1 MAKVAVILA
10 DGFEEI
16 EALTVVDV
24 LRRANIT
31 CHMVGFEAQVTG
43 SHAIQ
48 VQADHVFDGDL
59 SDYDMIV
66 LPGGM
71 PGSANLRDHELL
83 IAELQK
89 CEQVGKKVAAICAA
103 PIVLNRAGLLKDK
116 VFTCYDGV
124 QEQIA
129 DGHYRKE
136 TVVVD
141 GQLTTSR
148 GPATALAFAYNL
160 VEQLGGDANALRAA
174 MLYRDVFGID

>member
-10 DGFEEI
+10 NGFEEI

-31 CHMVGFEAQVTG
+31 CHMVGFEVRVTG

-48 VQADHVFDGDL
+48 VQADRVFDGDL

-160 VEQLGGDANALRAA
+160 VEQLGGDANAFRAA
-174 MLYRDVFGID
+174 MIYRDFFGLD

>member
-10 DGFEEI
+10 NGFEEI

-48 VQADHVFDGDL
+48 VQADRVFAGDL

-148 GPATALAFAYNL
+148 GPATALAVAYNL
-160 VEQLGGDANALRAA
+160 VEQRGGDADALREA
-174 MLYRDVFGID
+174 MLYRDVFGLD

>member
-10 DGFEEI
+10 EGFEEI

-31 CHMVGFEAQVTG
+31 CHMVGFEDRVTG

-48 VQADHVFDGDL
+48 VQADRVFDGDL

-71 PGSANLRDHELL
+71 PGSAHLRDNEQL

-116 VFTCYDGV
+116 GFTCYDGV

-160 VEQLGGDANALRAA
+160 VEQLGGDADALREA
-174 MLYRDVFGID
+174 MLYSDVFGLD

>member
-10 DGFEEI
+10 NGFEEI

-48 VQADHVFDGDL
+48 VQADRVFAGDL

-160 VEQLGGDANALRAA
+160 VEQLGGDADALREA
-174 MLYRDVFGID
+174 MLYRDVFGLD

>member
-48 VQADHVFDGDL
+48 VQADRVFDGDL
-59 SDYDMIV
+59 SEYDMIV

-71 PGSANLRDHELL
+71 PGSAHLRDSEQL

-89 CEQVGKKVAAICAA
+89 CEQACKKVAAICAA

-116 VFTCYDGV
+116 GFTCYDGV

-160 VEQLGGDANALRAA
+160 VEQLGGDADSLREA
-174 MLYRDVFGID
+174 MLYRDVFGLD

>member
-31 CHMVGFEAQVTG
+31 CHMVGFEARVTG

-48 VQADHVFDGDL
+48 VQADRVFDGDL

-89 CEQVGKKVAAICAA
+89 CEQVGKKIAAICAA

-116 VFTCYDGV
+116 GFTCYDGV

-160 VEQLGGDANALRAA
+160 VEQLGGNANGLREA
-174 MLYRDVFGID
+174 MLYRDVFGLD

>member
-10 DGFEEI
+10 NGFEEI

-48 VQADHVFDGDL
+48 VQADRVFDGDL
-59 SDYDMIV
+59 SEYDMIV

-89 CEQVGKKVAAICAA
+89 CEQAGKKVAAICAA

-116 VFTCYDGV
+116 EFTCYDGV

-141 GQLTTSR
+141 GQITTSR

-160 VEQLGGDANALRAA
+160 VEQLGEDADGLREA
-174 MLYRDVFGID
+174 MLYRDVFGLD

>member
-10 DGFEEI
+10 NGFEEI

-31 CHMVGFEAQVTG
+31 CHMVGFEARVTG

-48 VQADHVFDGDL
+48 VQADRVFDGDL
-59 SDYDMIV
+59 SEYDMIV
-66 LPGGM
+66 LPGVM
-71 PGSANLRDHELL
+71 PGSAHLRDNEQL

-89 CEQVGKKVAAICAA
+89 FEQVGKKVAAICAA
-103 PIVLNRAGLLKDK
+103 PIVLSRAGLLKDK
-116 VFTCYDGV
+116 EFTCYDGV

-160 VEQLGGDANALRAA
+160 VEQLGGDANGLREA
-174 MLYRDVFGID
+174 MLYRDVFGLD